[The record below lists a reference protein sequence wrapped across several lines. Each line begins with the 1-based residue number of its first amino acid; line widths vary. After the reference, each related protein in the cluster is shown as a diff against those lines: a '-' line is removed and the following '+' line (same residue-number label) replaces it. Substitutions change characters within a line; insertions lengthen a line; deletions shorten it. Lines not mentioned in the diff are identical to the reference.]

1 MYNKYF
7 AEEDGRFSDLYR
19 PIEETEM
26 KIPASSCGKEERA
39 ERRGFDIKRLI
50 SKLDID
56 KVGLL
61 PVILLLLIMLDVD
74 DEEKLI
80 IIALA
85 VIFGI

>member
-1 MYNKYF
+1 M
-7 AEEDGRFSDLYR
+7 FSDLYR
-19 PIEETEM
+19 PIENTE
-26 KIPASSCGKEERA
+26 KVIADTPCGRRENP
-39 ERRGFDIKRLI
+39 ERRGFDIKRFL

-61 PVILLLLIMLDVD
+61 PVVLLLLLMLDVD

>member
-7 AEEDGRFSDLYR
+7 DMDEEMFSGLYR
-19 PIEETEM
+19 PIDATD
-26 KIPASSCGKEERA
+26 GKNTNVHCEKKCAPEK
-39 ERRGFDIKRLI
+39 RGFDVKRFL
-50 SKLDID
+50 SRLDID

-61 PVILLLLIMLDVD
+61 PVILLLLLMLDAD
-74 DEEKLI
+74 DEEKII

>member
-7 AEEDGRFSDLYR
+7 EAEGGTFSGLYR
-19 PIEETEM
+19 PIEDER
-26 KIPASSCGKEERA
+26 KITGDAPCAKRENC

-50 SKLDID
+50 SKLDVD
-56 KVGLL
+56 KMGLL
-61 PVILLLLIMLDVD
+61 PLVLLLLLMLDVD